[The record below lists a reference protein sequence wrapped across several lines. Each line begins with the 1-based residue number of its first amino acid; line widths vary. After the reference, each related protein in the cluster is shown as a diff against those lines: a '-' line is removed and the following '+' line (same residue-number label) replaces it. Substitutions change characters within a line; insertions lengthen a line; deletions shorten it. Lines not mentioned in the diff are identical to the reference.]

1 MSLRKKRRLGVQI
14 GTILLFSHFIY
25 EINWGKKSMQT
36 ENVEKI
42 LK

>member
-1 MSLRKKRRLGVQI
+1 MSLSNKRRLGVQI
-14 GTILLFSHFIY
+14 GTVLLLSHFIY
-25 EINWGKKSMQT
+25 EMNWGKKSKKT